1 MTVTSYFANH
11 RKLKEVGF
19 EVVSIA
25 RFPPGS
31 CKGIPDFAPPEDL
44 VRGSKSGTLSE
55 EDYKACYIKMLD
67 SIPVSRALELVR
79 ILKEGNYALCC
90 FCGKDKFCH
99 RHLLADWLNR
109 NFELNI
115 KEF

>member
-1 MTVTSYFANH
+1 MIVTSYFANH
-11 RKLKEVGF
+11 RKLKNEGF
-19 EVVSIA
+19 AVVSIA

-31 CKGIPDFAPPEDL
+31 CKGILDFAPSEDL

-55 EDYKACYIKMLD
+55 EYYKACYIKMLD
-67 SIPVSRALELVR
+67 NIPVSRALELVN

-90 FCGKDKFCH
+90 FCGKNKFCH
-99 RHLLADWLNR
+99 RHLLAEWLNR
-109 NFELNI
+109 NYECNI

>member
-1 MTVTSYFANH
+1 MIVTSYFANH
-11 RKLKEVGF
+11 RKLKEAGF

-31 CKGIPDFAPPEDL
+31 CKGILDFAPSEYL
-44 VRGSKSGTLSE
+44 VRGYKSGILSE
-55 EDYKACYIKMLD
+55 EDYKHCYIKMLD
-67 SIPVSRALELVR
+67 NLPVSLVLELVNL
-79 ILKEGNYALCC
+79 LKEGNYALCC

-99 RHLLADWLNR
+99 RHLLAEWLNR
-109 NFELNI
+109 NYECKI